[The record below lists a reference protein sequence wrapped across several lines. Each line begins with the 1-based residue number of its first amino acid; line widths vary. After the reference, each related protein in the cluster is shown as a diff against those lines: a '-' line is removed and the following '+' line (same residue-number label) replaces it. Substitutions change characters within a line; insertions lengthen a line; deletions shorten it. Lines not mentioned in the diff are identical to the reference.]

1 MGKREGFLPC
11 VSLRGGG
18 VFWEPPQPLHKRLEG
33 MKGCAGE
40 MHWND
45 KKEALRAGRKHSQCS
60 PMNVIQ
66 FLPLI
71 YWVVN
76 VLTVIF
82 GAVSDGKG
90 EPAGC
95 TGEGEVQ
102 IAGRFEKRNQAMG
115 RSWRQNSWWCC
126 PSLTEW
132 TWARTQLDSVIAGNT
147 AGNVGRIWSREETDE
162 TPAQFCRF
170 PQSILLLHAQVLSKP
185 HSKLLWN
192 LLCHGPLAP
201 LLLTV
206 IPPGIFFPTK
216 GLLIMDIPTSPSGV
230 LSFPS
235 TDHALCTL
243 PFCFLARG

>member
-1 MGKREGFLPC
+1 
-11 VSLRGGG
+11 
-18 VFWEPPQPLHKRLEG
+18 
-33 MKGCAGE
+33 
-40 MHWND
+40 MHWNG

-76 VLTVIF
+76 VLTVVF
-82 GAVSDGKG
+82 DTVSDGNG

-95 TGEGEVQ
+95 TGEGEAQ
-102 IAGRFEKRNQAMG
+102 IAAQFEKRNQAMG

-132 TWARTQLDSVIAGNT
+132 TWARTQLDSVIASNT
-147 AGNVGRIWSREETDE
+147 AGKVGGIWSGEETDGN
-162 TPAQFCRF
+162 PAQFCCF
-170 PQSILLLHAQVLSKP
+170 PQSILPLHVQALSKP
-185 HSKLLWN
+185 HSKLFWN

-201 LLLTV
+201 LLLAV
-206 IPPGIFFPTK
+206 IPSSIFFPTK
-216 GLLIMDIPTSPSGV
+216 GLLIMYIPTSPSRV

-243 PFCFLARG
+243 PFCLLARG